1 MSLRQPVLPDDAIAV
16 VGAAC
21 RLPGGINSLDDLWA
35 VLAGGRDMVT
45 EVPADRFSS
54 ADFVDP
60 HRRRPGH
67 SYTGAG
73 GFLDDVAGF
82 DGAFFTGISP
92 REASRMDPQQR
103 LLLEMAV
110 EMIDDAG
117 ADAAQWEGSDTAV
130 FVGCSSRD
138 YGELQAA
145 ASETGNAYTMSGM
158 AGAIVANRL
167 SHFFDWHGQSVAVD
181 TACSSAL
188 TALHQ
193 ACEHLRAG
201 RSRAAVAGGVNV
213 LLNPQLYAGFSG
225 ASMLSP
231 TGRCRPFSSA
241 ADGFVRAEGGGL
253 VLLKRLRD
261 ARTDGDRVHA
271 VIVASGANNDGRTP
285 GLALPSSTA
294 QEALLREVYDRAGL
308 VPDDVAYLEAHGT
321 GTPAG
326 DPLEAQAIGRALGRG
341 RSRDALPIGSV
352 KSNLGHMEAAS
363 GMAGLFKAMLV
374 LRHRQVPATLHAE
387 PLNPHIDFA
396 ELNVRPVTR
405 LEPLEHPGV
414 ALAGVNSFGFGGAN
428 AHLVLAD
435 PEPVGTVR
443 NRSCAHPERTNE
455 TVGVGRQ
462 GRLPVVVSARTPE
475 ALIAGAEQLAQQLQ
489 FTSDDDFYD
498 LAYTSTVRRGRHE
511 LAAAVLAADPQEAA
525 DALLALAGNETDGPA
540 ALVSAPKRAG
550 SLAFVFSG
558 NGSQWAGMGA
568 DLLQQ
573 EPAFTAAVN
582 AVDAE
587 LRPRLGWSVGELL
600 REGSAGLERTEVAQP
615 LLFAMQTGLVALLRE
630 YGVEPAAVV
639 GHSVGEIAAAY
650 TAGCLDLAQAC
661 QVVAVRSRA
670 QAVTA
675 GSGRMA
681 AVGLGA
687 REMRKE
693 LAAFGGRLE
702 LAGVNTPC
710 DVTIA
715 GDAQALGELGRQ
727 LSVRGVF
734 FRELDLDYA
743 FHSRHM
749 DPVQQQVIHPL
760 RSLQPRSGRLPL
772 ASTVTGGILAG
783 EQLDAHYW
791 WRNVR
796 EPVAFADAV
805 TALAETGCAQF
816 LEVGPH
822 AVLSTYLRRVLPAP
836 SAYTHAAL
844 RRDSDGPLAVRRAA
858 ASLIAAGAR
867 PGSRCF
873 PHPGRVVSL
882 PAYPWK
888 RERQWNGSPDW
899 WAHVPQDKSLVHP
912 LLGRRAAV
920 AEPAWHQQLSTARL
934 PWLVDH
940 QVDATVVMPATAYLE
955 AALAAGRQALAA
967 PCEVSDLD
975 IVRPLTLP
983 RSDNP
988 SPLTLQTSVSAEDGV
1003 VLIASRADAG
1013 SEWTLHARACV
1024 RRLIHPTPQ
1033 PQDTTPSAGAFPLDA
1048 ATHYA
1053 HTARAGLNY
1062 GPAFQVLTGLS
1073 VDTTSVRASYQLPD
1087 AATGSAEDFHA
1098 HPVIMDGAL
1107 QAAAPLLAQA
1117 GSGMFLPTAVE
1128 SLRVWQQPSTRGV
1141 ITVSLRHLVSADAV
1155 VDVTVLN
1162 EDGTTAAT
1170 MTGCRLHAV
1179 TPRSPLQDLTS
1190 LLRAA
1195 PDAATSARPSGP
1207 VPLPAPARTVAETA
1221 AERAALE
1228 TELADD
1234 YRHFAPRAK
1243 DAAAHFGAA
1252 AFRRLLP
1259 EANGFD
1265 LTDLLDA
1272 GLRPHYAA
1280 YVRLMAQLATRAGL
1294 LHSEITPDGAR
1305 WQFTGVPIEPHAVT
1319 RQCSERHPNWITALA
1334 VFNRCCIHL
1343 PDILTGR
1350 TDPRQVLFGE
1360 ADRHLVEAFYSDTP
1374 QLRAHT
1380 QYARALLQQA
1390 LRDWPADRPLRVLE
1404 VGAGTGSL
1412 TAALLPVLPHQ
1423 LTRYTYTDL
1432 TAAFFPRAQARFANR
1447 HFLDYRTLDL
1457 NRDPHE
1463 QGFAPGSFD
1472 LVVAA
1477 NVLHATSDL
1486 HATVTRLSALL
1497 AEHGQLLALESHDED
1512 MLSPYFGLLP
1522 EYWSTTDTHLRSSPL
1537 LPRTR
1542 WTSLLAECGFDQVT
1556 DIGSTDEEAADDYS
1570 VLLARRSPVPQPT
1583 TPSGNAAGSSAD
1595 LADGTS
1601 AWLVVASADDHDLA
1615 AALTRTLPKADL
1627 VLLDS
1632 EADTWSLPVGASAAE
1647 CIVVVATS
1655 TGTGQ
1660 STTATVTHTAGLLR
1674 SAAAAATASGHSE
1687 PHLWLVTAP
1696 TGLHD
1701 ALEGR
1706 PAVPYA
1712 AALWGIGRVLAN
1724 EHPTLTVRRLSLH
1737 TSADPDADAARI
1749 STELLHPGTEDEIV
1763 LNRHGRFHP
1772 SLHPLTPPTRTAAP
1786 ADGYRLELRRPGR
1799 GHQLAWIAQE
1809 PGQPGPGEILVQ
1821 VRAAALNYR
1830 DVMLAEGML
1839 PPGAEPATETGPRL
1853 GLECAGDVIA
1863 IGPGVEQMSLGD
1875 RVFAFGHGTLASH
1888 VRVRTEHSGHIPLGI
1903 TYEQATT
1910 LPAVYLTVQHSL
1922 ETLAHLTK
1930 GDTILVHGGA
1940 GGIGLAALRYAQ
1952 HIGAHVIA
1960 TAGTPAKRDLLRT
1973 LGATHVFNSRDLSFA
1988 AQVREATGGRGV
2000 DVVLN
2005 SLAGEAIAR
2014 SLDCLKPGGRFI
2026 ELGKRDIY
2034 ANAPLLLRPFR
2045 NNLAYFGVDITRLIA
2060 DTPEQ
2065 AATAFRTLTSRV
2077 QDGTYTPLPYQSY
2090 PAPRI
2095 TDAITALRHSR
2106 HLGKVVITF
2115 NPSMPV
2121 AVEEPDHP
2129 PVLDAQATYLIT
2141 GGLSGL
2147 GAATARHLA
2156 ARGARHLALVSR
2168 RGREAPEAAALLD
2181 DLHRLGVDAQAHAVD
2196 VTDPT
2201 AMRDLLNEADRQGH
2215 PVRGVVHAAMHLD
2228 DAPLQDLDAGRFA
2241 AVLAP
2246 KTAGVEVLDRLTQ
2259 ERQTDFFVVYSSVA
2273 ALIGNMHQAPYAAAN
2288 LHLEALMRSRHEHGH
2303 PGLAL
2308 AWGGISETGYV
2319 ARTQLGDT
2327 IVRSGIGLI
2336 TPSTA
2341 LDALDRHLHRSTC
2354 QAAVGVM
2361 DWERLSHL
2369 LPAVTAPR
2377 FSAQMTGGDR
2387 SNRARAQ
2394 DVRQQ
2399 LKAADSDEARLGLI
2413 TRTLTEVAA
2422 HVLQTSPDRINPS
2435 ANLTDLGLDSLMG
2448 AELKVLMEQTF
2459 ACELPLMELMA
2470 AGTVN
2475 GLAQRLHLHLILSPV
2490 PH

>member
-1 MSLRQPVLPDDAIAV
+1 MSPLADDAIAV
-16 VGAAC
+16 VGTAC
-21 RLPGGINSLDDLWA
+21 RFPGGINRLDDLWA
-35 VLAGGRDMVT
+35 VLAAGRDMVT
-45 EVPADRFSS
+45 EVPADRFPS

-60 HRRRPGH
+60 DRLRPGH

-73 GFLDDVAGF
+73 GFLADVSGF
-82 DGAFFTGISP
+82 DSSFFTGISP

-110 EMIDDAG
+110 EMLDDAG
-117 ADAAQWEGSDTAV
+117 TDAARWEGSDTAV

-145 ASETGNAYTMSGM
+145 AMETGNAYTMSGM

-167 SHFFDWHGQSVAVD
+167 SHYFDWHGQSVAVD

-201 RSRAAVAGGVNV
+201 RSRAVVAGGINV
-213 LLNPQLYAGFSG
+213 LLNPQLFAGFSN

-231 TGRCRPFSSA
+231 TGRCRPFSA
-241 ADGFVRAEGGGL
+241 LADGFVRAEGGGL
-253 VLLKRLRD
+253 VLLKRLAD
-261 ARTDGDRVHA
+261 ARADADRIHA

-285 GLALPSSTA
+285 GLALPSSAA
-294 QEALLREVYDRAGL
+294 QEALLREVYDGAGL

-321 GTPAG
+321 GTQAG

-341 RSRDALPIGSV
+341 RSRGALPIGSV

-387 PLNPHIDFA
+387 ALNPHIDFP

-405 LEPLEHPGV
+405 LEALEHPGV

-435 PEPVGTVR
+435 PEPVGIPR
-443 NRSCAHPERTNE
+443 NRTHDLKGPTTPCTNE
-455 TVGVGRQ
+455 THGPARPV
-462 GRLPVVVSARTPE
+462 RLPIVVSARTPE
-475 ALIAGAEQLAQQLQ
+475 ALITGAEHLSQQLQ
-489 FTSDDDFYD
+489 FTPHEDFYD

-511 LAAAVLAADPQEAA
+511 HAAGVLAADPQEAA
-525 DALLALAGNETDGPA
+525 DALLALAEGETDGPG
-540 ALVSAPKRAG
+540 VVVTVPERAG
-550 SLAFVFSG
+550 RLAFVFSG

-568 DLLQQ
+568 DLLKQ
-573 EPAFTAAVN
+573 EPVFAAAVN
-582 AVDAE
+582 AVDTE
-587 LRPRLGWSVGELL
+587 LQPVLGWSVSQALA
-600 REGSAGLERTEVAQP
+600 EGSAGLERTEVAQP
-615 LLFAMQTGLVALLRE
+615 LLFAVQAGLVALLQE
-630 YGVEPAAVV
+630 HGVEPDAVV

-650 TAGCLDLAQAC
+650 AAGCLDLRQAC
-661 QVVAVRSRA
+661 QVVAVRSQTQGA
-670 QAVTA
+670 TA

-687 REMRKE
+687 REARKE
-693 LAAFGGRLE
+693 LAVFGGRLT
-702 LAGVNTPC
+702 LAGINTPR

-715 GDAQALGELGRQ
+715 GDPTALAELGRQ

-749 DPVQQQVIHPL
+749 DPIQQQIIHPL
-760 RSLQPRSGRLPL
+760 RSLRPRPGRLPL
-772 ASTVTGGILAG
+772 ASTVTGSILGG
-783 EQLDAHYW
+783 EQLDADYW

-805 TALAETGCAQF
+805 TALADTGCTQF

-822 AVLSTYLRRVLPAP
+822 AVLSTYLRRLLPTA
-836 SAYTHAAL
+836 STHATL
-844 RRDSDGPLAVRRAA
+844 RRDSDGPVAVRRAA
-858 ASLIAAGAR
+858 TSLIAAGAQ
-867 PGSRCF
+867 PGSHCF
-873 PHPGRVVSL
+873 PRPGRVVSL
-882 PAYPWK
+882 PLYPWK

-899 WAHVPQDKSLVHP
+899 WAHVPQDKTLIHP

-934 PWLVDH
+934 PWLTDH
-940 QVDATVVMPATAYLE
+940 QVDGTAVMPATAYLE

-967 PCEVSDLD
+967 PCEVSGLD
-975 IVRPLTLP
+975 IIRPLTLP

-988 SPLTLQTSVSAEDGV
+988 SHLALQTSVSAEDGI
-1003 VLIASRADAG
+1003 VLIASRTDPT

-1024 RRLIHPTPQ
+1024 RRLIHPAPLPPDSSPAT
-1033 PQDTTPSAGAFPLDA
+1033 AAFTLDA
-1048 ATHYA
+1048 AAHYTHA
-1053 HTARAGLNY
+1053 AQAGLDY

-1073 VDTTSVRASYQLPD
+1073 VHTTGVRASYQLPD
-1087 AATGSAEDFHA
+1087 AASSNWQAFHA

-1117 GSGMFLPTAVE
+1117 GGGMFLPTAVE
-1128 SLRVWQQPSTRGV
+1128 SLHVWQQPTASGE
-1141 ITVSLRHLVSADAV
+1141 ITVSLRHRVGTGAI

-1162 EDGTTAAT
+1162 DNGTTAAT
-1170 MTGCRLHAV
+1170 MTGCRLRAV
-1179 TPRSPLQDLTS
+1179 APHSPLQELTP

-1195 PDAATSARPSGP
+1195 PDAITNTRPAGP
-1207 VPLPAPARTVAETA
+1207 VPLPEPVHTVATTA
-1221 AERAALE
+1221 AARAGLE
-1228 TELADD
+1228 AELADD

-1243 DAAAHFGAA
+1243 NAAAHWGAE
-1252 AFRRLLP
+1252 AFSRLLP
-1259 EANGFD
+1259 DTTSFG
-1265 LTDLLDA
+1265 LSDLLDA
-1272 GLRPHYAA
+1272 GVRPHYAP
-1280 YVRLMAQLATRAGL
+1280 YVQLMAHLATKAKL
-1294 LHSEITPDGAR
+1294 LRPQTTTKDGTR
-1305 WQFTGVPIEPHAVT
+1305 WQFTGAAVAPLTHT
-1319 RQCSERHPNWITALA
+1319 RQCAEQHPNWITALA
-1334 VFNRCCIHL
+1334 VFNRCGMHL
-1343 PDILTGR
+1343 ADILTGR
-1350 TDPRQVLFGE
+1350 TDPRQLLFGE

-1380 QYARALLQQA
+1380 QYARILLQQA
-1390 LRDWPADRPLRVLE
+1390 LQDWPTDRPLRVLE

-1432 TAAFFPRAQARFANR
+1432 TAAFFPRAQARFAGCDT
-1447 HFLDYRTLDL
+1447 LDYRTLDL
-1457 NRDPHE
+1457 NQDPEE
-1463 QGFAPGSFD
+1463 QGFTPGSFD

-1477 NVLHATSDL
+1477 NVLHATIDL
-1486 HATVTRLSALL
+1486 NATLTRLSGLL
-1497 AEHGQLLALESHDED
+1497 ADQGQLLAVESHDED
-1512 MLSPYFGLLP
+1512 ILGPCFGLLP
-1522 EYWSTTDTHLRSSPL
+1522 EYWSHTDTHLRSSPL
-1537 LPRTR
+1537 LRREKWAP
-1542 WTSLLAECGFDQVT
+1542 LLAECGFDQVA
-1556 DIGSTDEEAADDYS
+1556 DIGSTDEEAAADYS
-1570 VLLARRSPVPQPT
+1570 VLLARRSPAQQRTSPT
-1583 TPSGNAAGSSAD
+1583 GDITHHPADAGDSAEN
-1595 LADGTS
+1595 S
-1601 AWLVVASADDHDLA
+1601 AWLVIAPADDRDLA
-1615 AALTRTLPKADL
+1615 AALTRTLPAADL
-1627 VLLDS
+1627 VLL
-1632 EADTWSLPVGASAAE
+1632 EPETDTWSLPLEAPPADR
-1647 CIVVVATS
+1647 IVVLAT
-1655 TGTGQ
+1655 TGPGLSPTH
-1660 STTATVTHTAGLLR
+1660 TVTQMAGVLKTAAG
-1674 SAAAAATASGHSE
+1674 AATTSGHSE

-1696 TGLHD
+1696 TGLHGTP
-1701 ALEGR
+1701 EG
-1706 PAVPYA
+1706 PAVPHA

-1737 TSADPDADAARI
+1737 TCADPDADAARI
-1749 STELLHPGTEDEIV
+1749 ASELLHPGTEDEVV
-1763 LNRHGRFHP
+1763 LSRHGTFIPR
-1772 SLHPLTPPTRTAAP
+1772 LHPLIPPTRTAALS
-1786 ADGYRLELRRPGR
+1786 DGYRIQLRRPGR
-1799 GHQLAWIAQE
+1799 GHQLAWFAQE
-1809 PGQPGPGEILVQ
+1809 PGQPGPGEVLVR

-1839 PPGAEPATETGPRL
+1839 PPGAEPATETGPLL
-1853 GLECAGDVIA
+1853 GLECAGDVVA
-1863 IGPGVEQMSLGD
+1863 VGPGVQSLTAGD

-1888 VRVRTEHSGHIPLGI
+1888 VRVRTEQSGLIPGGM
-1903 TYEQATT
+1903 TYEQAAT
-1910 LPAVYLTVQHSL
+1910 LPAVHLTVQHSL
-1922 ETLAHLTK
+1922 ETLAHLQE
-1930 GDTILVHGGA
+1930 GDTLLVHGGA
-1940 GGIGLAALRYAQ
+1940 GGIGLAALNYAR
-1952 HIGAHVIA
+1952 HVGARVIA
-1960 TAGTPAKRDLLRT
+1960 TAGSPAKRDLLRT
-1973 LGATHVFNSRDLSFA
+1973 LGAAHVLNSRDLSFA
-1988 AQVREATGGRGV
+1988 AQVREVTEGRGV

-2014 SLDCLKPGGRFI
+2014 SLDCLTPGGRFI

-2034 ANAPLLLRPFR
+2034 ANAPMLLRPFR

-2065 AATAFRTLTSRV
+2065 AATAFRTVTSRV
-2077 QDGTYTPLPYQSY
+2077 HDGIYGPLPHQSY

-2095 TDAITALRHSR
+2095 TDAVTALRHSR

-2115 NPSMPV
+2115 NSSMPV
-2121 AVEEPDHP
+2121 AVEEPDNP
-2129 PVLDAQATYLIT
+2129 PVLDARATYLIT

-2168 RGREAPEAAALLD
+2168 RGATAPEAASLLA
-2181 DLHRLGVDAQAHAVD
+2181 DLHRLGVDAQAHALD
-2196 VTDPT
+2196 ITD
-2201 AMRDLLNEADRQGH
+2201 AAAVEELLEEADRQGN

-2228 DAPLQDLDAGRFA
+2228 DAPLQDLDAERFT
-2241 AVLAP
+2241 AVLEP
-2246 KTAGVEVLDRLTQ
+2246 KMRGAEILDRLTRD
-2259 ERQTDFFVVYSSVA
+2259 RQTDFFIVYSSVA
-2273 ALIGNMHQAPYAAAN
+2273 ALIGNMYQAPYAAAN
-2288 LHLEALMRSRHEHGH
+2288 LHLEALMRVRRDRGQ

-2319 ARTQLGDT
+2319 MRNQLADT
-2327 IVRSGIGLI
+2327 IARSGIGLI
-2336 TPSTA
+2336 TPAMA
-2341 LDALDRHLHRSTC
+2341 LDALDRHLHRTTC
-2354 QAAVGVM
+2354 QAVIGVM
-2361 DWERLSHL
+2361 DWERLTHL
-2369 LPAVTAPR
+2369 LPGVTAPR
-2377 FSAQMTGGDR
+2377 FTAQMTGSADR
-2387 SNRARAQ
+2387 SSRARAQ
-2394 DVRQQ
+2394 DLRQQ
-2399 LKAADSDEARLGLI
+2399 LKAADNDEVRLDLI

-2422 HVLQTSPDRINPS
+2422 HVLQTSPDRISPS

-2475 GLAQRLHLHLILSPV
+2475 GLAQRLHLILSPA